1 DNLDAMLETVD
12 QRRGQLDALVVELRR
27 WMGNLARDRSRIGGS
42 VQNVST
48 LTRELADLLT
58 RGRPLIKED
67 VAQLRQLTALLAR
80 KESQQVISELLDRL
94 PEAMSDQTRVGTYGS
109 WYSYYLCDFNAEIR
123 LPRVPGVDAPVLDR
137 LERQL
142 SDLKFYS
149 TAARCE

>member
-1 DNLDAMLETVD
+1 
-12 QRRGQLDALVVELRR
+12 
-27 WMGNLARDRSRIGGS
+27 
-42 VQNVST
+42 
-48 LTRELADLLT
+48 
-58 RGRPLIKED
+58 
-67 VAQLRQLTALLAR
+67 
-80 KESQQVISELLDRL
+80 VISELLDRL